1 MVSGISPLSEPASVI
16 SALLLS
22 PPVSLRSVPLL
33 PSAATSSVSPPQPL
47 HPSPWVPSLLGVC
60 GLVTPFLAPNDLVSL
75 MATAPGFQFAD
86 RFGHIPRACSLAPVV
101 RHRRRHGFGRPTP
114 RTRRVTNDRLS
125 GYSIIHH
132 MWQFLSSAERRFLA
146 VEVDT
151 DGILLEYAQL
161 QASIPWQ
168 PLHSLRLPRI
178 QEPLASMTLT
188 QRSQLLGA
196 ALISLDFHVGNLLR
210 CLGPEFHHGL
220 RQSTDEL
227 QTIADLNLPDPLPGQ
242 PPVDLPM
249 ARDILHQGVP
259 LQGTFH
265 CPLSATQARIRY
277 DNHPPLKAVEP
288 DVRAKFVKEE
298 QKCFHL
304 LLPRCLSWFVF
315 GLFISPI
322 SWVLKRGKGRI
333 VIDSS
338 TAMHDDDISSP
349 NSQIP
354 APGMSTY
361 RTNPPVHYAS
371 AWSRFLAHIFRLRT
385 NWPEEDILMHV
396 DDIEAAFRR
405 VLYHPDLAAV
415 FASVFM
421 EFLVI
426 PVGMIFGSRS
436 SPSFY
441 CILSE
446 LRSHVASVASLDD
459 VPVPEEWQV
468 SLPPELSAAESRSL
482 TKVGEDPL
490 YKDASPSDG
499 PLLQS
504 AFVDD
509 NGKAELR
516 RRILE
521 AIRNSVAAAFLVFGS
536 PDDDW
541 RGACFAVD
549 KWLSEALHEVVY
561 LGFLVNTRTMTVSWP
576 VDKRQEFAT
585 LIKSV
590 LPSSTKDRRKRQP
603 LDFARILGHV
613 RNPALIVPSL
623 SYVSLRLQFWFN
635 DAIRRS
641 KGASRNSSWWRRN
654 QLQVPNFVWKDL
666 RLLLS
671 VVDSSDKMDPFW
683 HRPIGLL
690 IPRTTTHV
698 AFQDASYEGLGGF
711 SLDFGFS
718 WRVTREELVSAGFP
732 LPPLDGDPSF
742 PFPAD
747 CPLQTASTDST
758 GAPSALFTSTTHIN
772 ILEFV
777 AAIINYWMILWRC
790 RFLDEPEGG
799 WVIAIMGD
807 NTSALSWMR
816 HAARARSL
824 PVQRLSRLFVRLP
837 ILFNFQGKVTGAHVP
852 GHLNT
857 IADHLSRPLT
867 EAPTWDSVMEQHSEL
882 RPFPACQIPP
892 PLLSLLSRIMFAQSP
907 EEQLEREMM
916 ELLTLEP
923 VILAVG

>member
-1 MVSGISPLSEPASVI
+1 
-16 SALLLS
+16 
-22 PPVSLRSVPLL
+22 
-33 PSAATSSVSPPQPL
+33 
-47 HPSPWVPSLLGVC
+47 
-60 GLVTPFLAPNDLVSL
+60 
-75 MATAPGFQFAD
+75 
-86 RFGHIPRACSLAPVV
+86 
-101 RHRRRHGFGRPTP
+101 
-114 RTRRVTNDRLS
+114 
-125 GYSIIHH
+125 
-132 MWQFLSSAERRFLA
+132 
-146 VEVDT
+146 
-151 DGILLEYAQL
+151 
-161 QASIPWQ
+161 
-168 PLHSLRLPRI
+168 
-178 QEPLASMTLT
+178 
-188 QRSQLLGA
+188 
-196 ALISLDFHVGNLLR
+196 
-210 CLGPEFHHGL
+210 
-220 RQSTDEL
+220 
-227 QTIADLNLPDPLPGQ
+227 
-242 PPVDLPM
+242 
-249 ARDILHQGVP
+249 
-259 LQGTFH
+259 
-265 CPLSATQARIRY
+265 
-277 DNHPPLKAVEP
+277 
-288 DVRAKFVKEE
+288 
-298 QKCFHL
+298 
-304 LLPRCLSWFVF
+304 
-315 GLFISPI
+315 
-322 SWVLKRGKGRI
+322 
-333 VIDSS
+333 
-338 TAMHDDDISSP
+338 
-349 NSQIP
+349 
-354 APGMSTY
+354 
-361 RTNPPVHYAS
+361 
-371 AWSRFLAHIFRLRT
+371 
-385 NWPEEDILMHV
+385 MHV

-585 LIKSV
+585 LINSV

-666 RLLLS
+666 RLLLADRRWLPMAQLVQEHTDAAMVS
-671 VVDSSDKMDPFW
+671 VLCAQ
-683 HRPIGLL
+683 G
-690 IPRTTTHV
+690 
-698 AFQDASYEGLGGF
+698 
-711 SLDFGFS
+711 
-718 WRVTREELVSAGFP
+718 
-732 LPPLDGDPSF
+732 
-742 PFPAD
+742 
-747 CPLQTASTDST
+747 
-758 GAPSALFTSTTHIN
+758 N
-772 ILEFV
+772 LEFV
-777 AAIINYWMILWRC
+777 C
-790 RFLDEPEGG
+790 SF
-799 WVIAIMGD
+799 
-807 NTSALSWMR
+807 ALS
-816 HAARARSL
+816 AARFPRPYDWQVWIVKSQLGNAFAS
-824 PVQRLSRLFVRLP
+824 PLSP
-837 ILFNFQGKVTGAHVP
+837 ILLDATAVFEILHRLA
-852 GHLNT
+852 
-857 IADHLSRPLT
+857 SRQRRQV
-867 EAPTWDSVMEQHSEL
+867 D
-882 RPFPACQIPP
+882 
-892 PLLSLLSRIMFAQSP
+892 
-907 EEQLEREMM
+907 
-916 ELLTLEP
+916 
-923 VILAVG
+923 